1 MENKVLL
8 VCEENECSEGTVNR
22 VIEFNNE
29 SGISEVRCL
38 KIIKHP
44 PMQDCEHGGADT
56 EKKEK
61 ALDKENQQKQE
72 RWIAHEEEV
81 HGAEMKVLVDKLKKG
96 GIGDVKIRFLTKE
109 IGFGNSVIHE
119 LEDGNYD
126 TIVVTE
132 GMWENMNGKKVP
144 SRTKVIT
151 VSNPL

>member
-8 VCEENECSEGTVNR
+8 ICEEKECSEETVKR
-22 VIEFNNE
+22 VIALNNE

-44 PMQDCEHGGADT
+44 PMQYCEHGGADS
-56 EKKEK
+56 EKKER
-61 ALDKENQQKQE
+61 ALDKENQQRQE
-72 RWIAHEEEV
+72 RWIAHEEEI

-96 GIGDVKIRFLTKE
+96 GIDDVKIRFLTKE
-109 IGFGNSVIHE
+109 IGFGISVIHE

-126 TIVVTE
+126 TVVMTE
-132 GMWENMNGKKVP
+132 RMWEHINGKKVP
-144 SRTKVIT
+144 SRTKVIS